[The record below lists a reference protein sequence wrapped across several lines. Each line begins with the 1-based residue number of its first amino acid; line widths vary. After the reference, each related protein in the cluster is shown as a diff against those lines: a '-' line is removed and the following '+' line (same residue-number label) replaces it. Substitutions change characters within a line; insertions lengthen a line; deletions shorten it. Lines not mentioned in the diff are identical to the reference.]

1 MPSASV
7 QKAAPVN
14 LVEQQNDAKKHV
26 APNKILLS
34 KTAGGNISEYPIE
47 FTKDSK

>member
-7 QKAAPVN
+7 KKAAVN
-14 LVEQQNDAKKHV
+14 HVEQQKDLTKHV
-26 APNKILLS
+26 APNQIVLS